1 MKQEITLTGFIQDP
15 NSGAIEV
22 GYLWNEFAN
31 SQVYSS
37 EAEMLTAHADL
48 LQEPSDAVRWL
59 MYYLI
64 AMGNDAASMNSMV
77 GRKLIIDVAPAVQ
90 QTIALV

>member
-1 MKQEITLTGFIQDP
+1 MKQEITLTGFIHDP
-15 NSGAIEV
+15 DTGAIEV

-31 SQVYSS
+31 SQVYGS

-59 MYYLI
+59 MFYLI
-64 AMGNDAASMNSMV
+64 AMGNNAATMPSMV
-77 GRKLIIDVAPAVQ
+77 GRKLVIDVAPAVQ

>member
-1 MKQEITLTGFIQDP
+1 MKQEITLTGFIQDA
-15 NSGAIEV
+15 NTGAIEV

-31 SQVYSS
+31 SQVYGS
-37 EAEMLTAHADL
+37 EAEMLSAHADL
-48 LQEPSDAVRWL
+48 LQDPSDAVRWL

-64 AMGNDAASMNSMV
+64 AMGNDASSMSAMI
-77 GRKLIIDVAPAVQ
+77 GRKLVIDVAPAVQ